1 MKSPFTCARTA
12 AVLALAL
19 LFFGGPALAQRGGDR
34 SAQTAAFPRFSLTAG
49 GGFALAE
56 DHRGMPLLTA
66 EVQFGFSPRFRLGL
80 GLGYIS
86 AAGGSMGRDDRR
98 RPMGGSQM
106 GNPLPLVQ
114 QMFGVG
120 SGQEDGRQFR
130 LVPIS
135 LNAYYVLPLARR
147 WDAILSAGASYYL
160 GTFYGQSGHLT
171 KNSLGAQAGLGVEF
185 RLNPKM
191 RLVAQGGYRF
201 VSFNGLQFR
210 RNLGPLAM
218 VSDMAGLGGLLN
230 TIAGFLRPKPV
241 DVRLNGFS
249 LTAGVRFGL

>member
-1 MKSPFTCARTA
+1 MKTPSTCARTA
-12 AVLALAL
+12 AVLALAF
-19 LFFGGPALAQRGGDR
+19 LFFCGPVLAQRGGDR
-34 SAQTAAFPRFSLTAG
+34 SSQTAAFPRFNLTVG
-49 GGFALAE
+49 GGSAMAE
-56 DHRGMPLLTA
+56 DHRCMPKLMA
-66 EVQFGFSPRFRLGL
+66 EVQYGFSPRFRLGL

-98 RPMGGSQM
+98 HPMGDSQM
-106 GNPLPLVQ
+106 GNSLPLFQ
-114 QMFGVG
+114 RMFGLG
-120 SGQEDGRQFR
+120 SGQEDGREFR

-147 WDAILSAGASYYL
+147 WDAYLSAGASYYL

-185 RLNPKM
+185 RLNARM

-201 VSFNGLQFR
+201 VSFTGLRFQR
-210 RNLGPLAM
+210 SLGPLAM
-218 VSDMAGLGGLLN
+218 VSDMFGLGGLMN
-230 TIAGFLRPKPV
+230 TIAGFLQPRPV